1 MDKKLRLFAAEVV
14 VASKLSKPAK
24 IQMLEFIQKEATD
37 AQVKALL
44 LDGKIVKLDEQA
56 EQIVNNRFE
65 VSEAGGRVAKLRKS
79 YMTQYG
85 SGGGVNPAWLL
96 YRAARA
102 QFDKCTRR
110 CGTFELNTSR
120 RQHCLIKCKVQ
131 KLQKELQ
138 GAKKAGDEKKAKQL
152 QSQLAK
158 AQQTLKKS
166 QQSFTKR
173 GVDEPK

>member
-1 MDKKLRLFAAEVV
+1 MDKDIRLYAAEIVTLSRM
-14 VASKLSKPAK
+14 SKSAK
-24 IQMLEFIQKEATD
+24 LQMLEFIQNEASD
-37 AQVKALL
+37 AQIKALL
-44 LDGKIVKLDEQA
+44 MDGKIVKLDEQA
-56 EQIVNNRFE
+56 EEIVNERFK

-102 QFDKCTRR
+102 QFDKCTRQ

-138 GAKKAGDEKKAKQL
+138 AAKKAKDEKKAKQV

-166 QQSFTKR
+166 QQSFAKR
-173 GVDEPK
+173 GVQEPK